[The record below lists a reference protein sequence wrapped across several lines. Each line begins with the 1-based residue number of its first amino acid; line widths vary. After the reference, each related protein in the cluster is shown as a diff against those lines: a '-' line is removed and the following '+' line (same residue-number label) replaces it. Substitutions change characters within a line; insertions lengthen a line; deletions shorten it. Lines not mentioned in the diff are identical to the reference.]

1 MVSTHLLALLLVA
14 SSSSNNY
21 TPGFPGGGIIAWIV
35 CYKSR
40 RSPIGG
46 WLMLYYW
53 QLYGGILLTVITF
66 MAAFQS
72 YVPESFAD
80 AGLYHLFLLSALPI
94 LLIFA
99 VQVVVS
105 TMLLSVRSWG
115 LLKLLRWVLL
125 AQLVACSV
133 AVAIDVTKFPD
144 ALFFDIW
151 DAVGPAIWSLYL
163 LRSERVKHVFRTC
176 DWDEAVG
183 KFYPLAPSA
192 TS

>member
-1 MVSTHLLALLLVA
+1 
-14 SSSSNNY
+14 
-21 TPGFPGGGIIAWIV
+21 
-35 CYKSR
+35 
-40 RSPIGG
+40 
-46 WLMLYYW
+46 
-53 QLYGGILLTVITF
+53 
-66 MAAFQS
+66 
-72 YVPESFAD
+72 
-80 AGLYHLFLLSALPI
+80 LSALPI

-99 VQVVVS
+99 IQVVVS
-105 TMLLSVRSWG
+105 TMLISVRSWG

-133 AVAIDVTKFPD
+133 AVAIDVKKFPD

-176 DWDEAVG
+176 DWDEAVE
-183 KFYPLAPSA
+183 KFYPLAHTA